1 MPVFAARMTSDDG
14 MPVLDHLA
22 VGLAS
27 VRQGSD
33 DWDERVHIPLAPEPG
48 VTLGT

>member
-14 MPVLDHLA
+14 MLVLDHLA
-22 VGLAS
+22 VCLDYA
-27 VRQGSD
+27 RQGRD
-33 DWDERVHIPLAPEPG
+33 DWGERLHVPLDPEPY